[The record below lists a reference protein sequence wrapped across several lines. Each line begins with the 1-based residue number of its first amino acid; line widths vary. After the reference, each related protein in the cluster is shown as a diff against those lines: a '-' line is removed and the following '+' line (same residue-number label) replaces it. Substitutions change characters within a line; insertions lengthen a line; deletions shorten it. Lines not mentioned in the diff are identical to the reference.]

1 MARAA
6 DNVGRPQTHAHT
18 SRVFG
23 IAALLLYTIC
33 ATIILTKQ
41 PLLNALC
48 AAPLGIFAVAAYP
61 RHPERTILFRTP
73 VKSIAVFAVIVWNLY
88 LSAVWSRRVVQF
100 IYVAIYAGFD
110 YAAHDRVQLIQR
122 RSEYLSR
129 LSNGLILPAH
139 VWLSSLFVG
148 FLLVAAGLLGL
159 SCMAERFVGMVR
171 DEKSSGIA

>member
-1 MARAA
+1 MARTA
-6 DNVGRPQTHAHT
+6 DKVGRPQTHTRT

-33 ATIILTKQ
+33 ATVILTKQ

-48 AAPLGIFAVAAYP
+48 AVPFGIVAVAAYP
-61 RHPERTILFRTP
+61 RRPDRTILFRTP
-73 VKSIAVFAVIVWNLY
+73 VRSIGVLAAIVLNFY
-88 LSAVWSRRVVQF
+88 LAAVWSGRVVQF
-100 IYVAIYAGFD
+100 IYVTIYAGFD

-129 LSNGLILPAH
+129 LSNGQILPAH
-139 VWLSSLFVG
+139 VWLSSLFIG
-148 FLLVAAGLLGL
+148 FLLVVVGLLGL

-171 DEKSSGIA
+171 DDKSSSIV